1 MELVGRETRSILDRY
16 NITNSQRKVA
26 AVEKLTGAFDAKP
39 SKKVAGIR
47 QLAAKMAKK
56 QRRQWRERVRIEL
69 TKRFLSRLA
78 GFEDQSSHQ
87 ARSAPAQDPRQI

>member
-47 QLAAKMAKK
+47 QWPRKW
-56 QRRQWRERVRIEL
+56 QRNSEGNGGSVWE
-69 TKRFLSRLA
+69 SNPPN
-78 GFEDQSSHQ
+78 GF
-87 ARSAPAQDPRQI
+87 